1 MPFPCLSRQKG
12 FTLIE
17 LMIALSIAAMV
28 FVLSGPSLQRFY
40 DAMEYRDAV
49 RQIVSAARN
58 AKRDAY
64 ISGEAIDLLI
74 DADRNLFGLSRDSR
88 VVSREALSPLPDS
101 LNLESRFCRRNLPRR
116 SNWAPSAFTPREA
129 PREAKSLS
137 NERVA
142 AGTHLTIDWLL
153 GEVTQ
158 QSFSLVMSRA

>member
-1 MPFPCLSRQKG
+1 LIPLKSERQEG

-64 ISGEAIDLLI
+64 ISGEAVDLLI
-74 DADRNLFGLSRDSR
+74 DADQNRFGLARDSR
-88 VVSREALSPLPDS
+88 AVSHDALSPLPES
-101 LNLESRFCRRNLPRR
+101 LTLKVVFAEEISPDGQLGAIRFYPTGGASGGEVFVERESG
-116 SNWAPSAFTPREA
+116 S
-129 PREAKSLS
+129 
-137 NERVA
+137 
-142 AGTHLTIDWLL
+142 GTHLTIDWLL

-158 QSFSLVMSRA
+158 RVFP

>member
-1 MPFPCLSRQKG
+1 MPAMSEQQKG
-12 FTLIE
+12 FTLLE
-17 LMIALSIAAMV
+17 LVIALSIAAMV

-88 VVSREALSPLPDS
+88 TLKREALSPLADS
-101 LNLESRFCRRNLPRR
+101 LNLKVVYAEEISPDGQLGAIRFYPTGGASGGEVFIERESG
-116 SNWAPSAFTPREA
+116 
-129 PREAKSLS
+129 
-137 NERVA
+137 

-158 QSFSLVMSRA
+158 QVFP